1 MNSVS
6 PTTKLAKGKLV
17 NKNKVSSIIIVLSA
31 LFIISSCSISK
42 KGTIA
47 LTKPIRTIVDITSGE
62 EGVLS
67 EADKPN
73 IIAIAQL
80 DNDTSEP
87 DAALVLRAVLQSQ
100 LSNKNFQLVHAKEV
114 DVKSANTTLSPEDLA
129 KSLGVDAI
137 LIGTVTEYEHL
148 YAGIYAQIKLGLNV
162 ELISTE
168 GKVLWHKEET
178 ITSRAGGVSTS
189 PWGLLLNAALA
200 ALHLKDKN
208 LFAAADELGR
218 SISSEFPEPSG
229 YIGATLPQID
239 MVIHDGSNKWLKYG
253 DKISLAIKGEP
264 GMHGLVDIEGVG
276 VFDLTE
282 QQPGLYHS
290 DILVDKR
297 WNGAQKVV
305 VGKLV
310 DNKGQISQKLSTLG
324 LVNFDNQAPSNVT
337 NLHVDF
343 ATTDEVKLSWDEIT
357 NDIVNYEISIAA
369 AGNKQVLTTQNNSI
383 TFKGK
388 YPSFSPLNISVAAID
403 RANNTGSSSRT
414 TATVYP
420 LKLTNATVLTNNI
433 SGNYSDVSIL
443 TKHNSP
449 YVVSSTATFL
459 PSSTLVI
466 EPGVEVKFKPTA
478 SINVQG
484 NAYFWGKQPISFNNE
499 SKRLATKK
507 MLILDSEKTIELSGL
522 VINKA
527 GIGIEVLSGNPQFTD
542 LTVTQTKYSA
552 INIKGNANVNITT
565 CTLAD
570 SSSSAVVIADRSRLS
585 LSACTFKNNKPFH
598 IQNASPF
605 AVMAEQVTFDNSA
618 VRAVLGTIEVKNN
631 E

>member
-1 MNSVS
+1 
-6 PTTKLAKGKLV
+6 V
-17 NKNKVSSIIIVLSA
+17 NKNKVTSLIVVIGA

-62 EGVLS
+62 EGALS
-67 EADKPN
+67 EADKPH
-73 IIAIAQL
+73 IIAIANL
-80 DNDTSEP
+80 ENETSEP

-114 DVKSANTTLSPEDLA
+114 DVKSANTQLSPEDLA

-137 LIGTVTEYEHL
+137 LVGTVTEYEHF
-148 YAGIYAQIKLGLNV
+148 YAGIYAQIKLGLSV
-162 ELISTE
+162 ELVSTD

-218 SISSEFPEPSG
+218 SISAEFPEPSG
-229 YIGATLPQID
+229 YIGAILPKID

-337 NLHVDF
+337 NLRVDF
-343 ATTDEVKLSWDEIT
+343 ATTSEVKLSWDEIA
-357 NDIVNYEISIAA
+357 NDTVNYEITLATTTDH
-369 AGNKQVLTTQNNSI
+369 KQVLTTEKNSI
-383 TFKGK
+383 TFKGQ
-388 YPSFSPLNISVAAID
+388 YPSFNMLNISVAAID
-403 RANNTGSSSRT
+403 RANNIGSSSKIAT
-414 TATVYP
+414 TVYP
-420 LKLTNATVLTNNI
+420 LKLTNVTVLDSTI
-433 SGNYSDVSIL
+433 SGHYSDVSIL
-443 TKHNSP
+443 TKNNSP
-449 YVVSSTATFL
+449 YVVSSSATFL

-466 EPGVEVKFKPTA
+466 EPGVKVQFKPTA

-484 NAYFWGKQPISFNNE
+484 NAYFWGKQPISFTSE
-499 SKRLATKK
+499 SKKLFTKK
-507 MLILDSEKTIELSGL
+507 MLILDSKKSIELSGL

-527 GIGIEVLSGNPQFTD
+527 GIGIEVLSGHPQLTN

-552 INIKGNANVNITT
+552 INIKGNANVKINS

-585 LSACTFKNNKPFH
+585 LSACIFKNNKPFH
-598 IQNASPF
+598 IQNASPY

-618 VRAVLGTIEVKNN
+618 VKAVLGTIEVTK
-631 E
+631 